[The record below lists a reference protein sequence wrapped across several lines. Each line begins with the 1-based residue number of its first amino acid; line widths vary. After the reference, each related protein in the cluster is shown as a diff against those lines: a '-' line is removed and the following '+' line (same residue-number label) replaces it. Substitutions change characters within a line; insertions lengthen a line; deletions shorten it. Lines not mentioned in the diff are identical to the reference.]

1 MAEKINKDVYLNP
14 NRERL
19 VDVDPQNMYVPK
31 AGFWEQASAGFK
43 EGLDFTSIALLS
55 DVGLKARRGMNPLDN
70 IQRDDWNESHPY
82 WQEDIEWEPD
92 LTLEVARNIYFE
104 RNEAANYE
112 KLVER
117 GGGGG
122 MFARGLG
129 LFGGAMLDPINLV
142 AAPASLYVKSGLLG
156 KMALAGGVNF
166 VAEGALQGV
175 AYSTQRER
183 GEELGVAD
191 AALNLGFAAAIG
203 AAFPLGGNVLGRLW
217 NAGKTG
223 RMKGVTPDENPTIKK
238 AEYSNETKATVKY
251 QTGQSGQSI
260 ISRID
265 NTDFNVIDNVNVST
279 TGRVADDGTV
289 KVTNNKDGSVTVSG
303 SNADILKVLPALS
316 TRLDNYEN
324 IVIKSNEGLNLS
336 TTASEIQ
343 TAQQTIQELV
353 PEVKAELDLDP
364 LITNR
369 PIEVE
374 GKQYEIE
381 VDENGD
387 VTGVVYNVKKN
398 GKRGAKKKPKEAEN
412 IIKAHQRNQQTK
424 RTQATE
430 NAPNE
435 RQVDDI
441 KTDKT
446 EKLLENKVHYKN
458 TNQADAAVGGKNK
471 EFKDNYSKPETA
483 LRAITADT
491 VLSTRTLYRAG
502 YIVDNDNN
510 LIDLLETG
518 LDDIPADVKQ
528 KVAKELGIDVAELKA
543 DVFGGGEK
551 IRKRLEDF
559 KQANDFRQ
567 RDLQA
572 RQEYVLCRRGAGT
585 L

>member
-1 MAEKINKDVYLNP
+1 MSEKINNDPFLNAHK
-14 NRERL
+14 ERL

-31 AGFWEQASAGFK
+31 AGFWEQVGAGFG

-55 DVGLKARRGMNPLDN
+55 DVGLKARRSMNPLDS

-104 RNEAANYE
+104 RNESANYE

-156 KMALAGGVNF
+156 KMALAGAANF

-191 AALNLGFAAAIG
+191 AAFNLGFAAVLG
-203 AAFPLGGNVLGRLW
+203 AAFPVGGNIAGRLYKMTK
-217 NAGKTG
+217 AG
-223 RMKGVTPDENPTIKK
+223 RMKGVRPEDNPTIVRD
-238 AEYSNETKATVKY
+238 TVSKDVEANLKF

-260 ISRID
+260 ITRID
-265 NTDFNVIDNVNVST
+265 NTDFNNIDTVNVTT
-279 TGRVADDGTV
+279 TGRVADEGEV
-289 KVTNNKDGSVTVSG
+289 KVTNNKDGSVTISG

-316 TRLDNYEN
+316 TRLDNYQN
-324 IVIKSNEGLNLS
+324 INITSKEGLNLS
-336 TTASEIQ
+336 TDATQIQ

-369 PIEVE
+369 PIELE
-374 GKQYEIE
+374 GKKYEIE

-387 VTGVVYNVKKN
+387 VTGVVYNIKKN
-398 GKRGAKKKPKEAEN
+398 GERGAKKKAKEAEN
-412 IIKAHQRNQQTK
+412 IIKAHQRNQQT
-424 RTQATE
+424 RTTQASE
-430 NAPNE
+430 NAPNT
-435 RQVDDI
+435 RQTDEI
-441 KTDKT
+441 KTNKTDK
-446 EKLLENKVHYKN
+446 LLGNKVYYKD
-458 TNQADAAVGGKNK
+458 TNQADATVGGRTA
-471 EFKDNYSKPETA
+471 EFRENHSKPETA
-483 LRAITADT
+483 LRAITAET
-491 VLSTRTLYRAG
+491 VLSTRSLYRAG

-528 KVAKELGIDVAELKA
+528 RIARDIGIDVTQLK
-543 DVFGGGEK
+543 VEVTPRGEK

-559 KQANDFRQ
+559 KRENDFRQ
-567 RDLQA
+567 QDLQA